1 VVSRSA
7 QGRLGRRED
16 GARSPDGRDCRRRW
30 GGDQVGI
37 RQRGRLWHKRALIVS
52 SDLEIVSYFGDVHG
66 HAASRVRLR
75 LRCSELLRCT
85 PVSLDVASRC

>member
-1 VVSRSA
+1 M
-7 QGRLGRRED
+7 
-16 GARSPDGRDCRRRW
+16 
-30 GGDQVGI
+30 GI

-85 PVSLDVASRC
+85 PVSLDVASRCKSLRRRLGVALARAVRFVETQTLRD